1 MIECNELVGKV
12 IRACNLFEDG
22 SGGPELQIDFTD
34 GTSFVAGLKVEIS
47 KRSICETMAEVE
59 NPQGIHAARTPPLAV
74 PKGLM
79 AKG

>member
-47 KRSICETMAEVE
+47 LE
-59 NPQGIHAARTPPLAV
+59 
-74 PKGLM
+74 
-79 AKG
+79 AKYLRNDGGGSRILKEYTSPVLPR